1 MEVKAWEE
9 TTIIPTYEVG
19 EPEKHPMFLEQ
30 RVYQGSSGI
39 VYPLPV
45 IESIADEKQDKP
57 WRAVFLEN
65 AYLKIMILPQ
75 LGGRVQMAYD
85 KVKQRHFIYYNEV
98 IKPALVGLT
107 GPWISGGI
115 EFNWPQHHRPSTYDP
130 VDHVIEENPDG
141 SRTVWCS
148 EIDRMYRTKGMAG
161 FTLYPDK
168 AYLEVKVKLYNRTPL
183 PQTFL
188 WWANPAVRVNEH
200 YQSVFPPDVHAVF
213 DHGRRDVSA
222 FPIAKGTYY
231 KVDYSACVDISRYK
245 NIPVPTSY
253 MAVDSKYDFLG
264 GYEHDT
270 QGGIMHVANRHIA
283 PGKKQWT
290 WGNGDFGHAW
300 DRNLTEA
307 NGPYVELMCGVYTDN
322 QPDFAWLMPYEEKS
336 FSQYFMP
343 YNELGLV
350 KNASK
355 DALLNMEISNN
366 RVTLQWLTTAEY
378 PDAMVQLFH
387 GDREL
392 ISESKDLQPQQA
404 YKISFELDERVSLHE
419 LSAVVK
425 DAKGKVLIDW
435 RPEASVKRPVPEPAK
450 AAKQPE
456 EIIRLEELYLTGLH
470 LEQYRHATYR
480 PENYYEEALR
490 REPTH
495 VACNKAMG
503 LLLLRRGEFARAA
516 RHFQTAVD
524 TLTQL
529 NPNPIDGEAFF
540 YLAQTLEQ
548 QGKYEEAF
556 DAYYKATWNACCM
569 DTSYFHLARLAARR
583 SSWMEALD
591 LVDRALQR
599 NWNHHKARHLKVYLL
614 RQLDRVAEAGALAED
629 SLQLDPFNAGIRFEQ
644 YRQNEKPDLLH
655 GLKELLRGNI
665 HAYLEFALDY
675 AAFGAF
681 AEAVQLLDIGIA
693 GQDGPPYP
701 MALYFKAWFTEQLGN
716 SANKWY
722 EAAALA
728 DPTLCFPN
736 RLEEMQVLKIVV
748 DKNPEDGKAPY
759 YLGNF
764 YYHHRRYEEA
774 IRHWETAVALYPDFP
789 TLHRNLALAYYNKR
803 GASQKALTHME
814 KAFHLD
820 QSDAR
825 LLLELDQ
832 LHRKL
837 NTDLTRRLSRLEQH
851 ANLVEQR
858 DDLYIERIALLN
870 LLGKH
875 QRACDLISKR
885 HFHPWEGG
893 EGTVTGQYVTTLI
906 EMGKAALRE
915 NKLGRSAEYFTRA
928 LNYPPNL
935 GEGKLFFAQN
945 NDIYF
950 WLGLAF
956 EQAGDPEKANKYWE
970 LGAQGVMEPAIPW
983 FYNDQQPD
991 KIFYKGLSLLR
1002 LEKFDAAKTVFQQ
1015 LIDFGHQHL
1024 DDTVRMDYFAVSFP
1038 EMQVWEADL
1047 DKMNKVHCLYMSALG
1062 FLGLG
1067 DAEKAESC
1075 LDQVLMLENSHGG
1088 AVIHQRFIEKWLEVV
1103 LISGSG
1109 KGRDGV

>member
-1 MEVKAWEE
+1 MGKRNMEVKAWEE
-9 TTIIPTYEVG
+9 TVIIPTYEVG
-19 EPEKHPMFLEQ
+19 EPEKNPMFLEQ
-30 RVYQGSSGI
+30 RVYQGSSGV

-45 IESIADEKQDKP
+45 IESIADDKQDKP
-57 WRAVFLEN
+57 WQAVFLEN
-65 AYLKIMILPQ
+65 TYLKVMILPQ

-130 VDHVIEENPDG
+130 VDYVIEENPDG

-168 AYLEVKVKLYNRTPL
+168 AYLEVKARLYNRTPL

-200 YQSVFPPDVHAVF
+200 YRSVFPPDVHAVF

-231 KVDYSACVDISRYK
+231 KVDYSAGVDISRYK

-253 MAVDSKYDFLG
+253 MAVNSQYDFLG

-270 QGGIMHVANRHIA
+270 QGGIIHVANRHIA

-300 DRNLTEA
+300 DRNLTDA
-307 NGPYVELMCGVYTDN
+307 NGPYAELMCGVYTDN

-355 DALLNMEISNN
+355 NALLNMEINDN
-366 RVTLQWLTTAEY
+366 RVILQWLTTTEY
-378 PDAMVQLFH
+378 PNATVQLFH
-387 GDREL
+387 HEREL
-392 ISESKDLQPQQA
+392 ISECKDLQPQHA
-404 YKISFELDERVSLHE
+404 YKISFDLNERVHLHE
-419 LSAVVK
+419 LYAVVK
-425 DAKGKVLIDW
+425 DAEGKILIDW
-435 RPEASVKRPVPEPAK
+435 RPEAPAERSVPEPAK
-450 AAKQPE
+450 AAKRPT
-456 EIIRLEELYLTGLH
+456 EIARLEELYLTGLH

-480 PENYYEEALR
+480 PEDYYEEALR
-490 REPTH
+490 REPEH
-495 VACNKAMG
+495 AACNKATG
-503 LLLLRRGEFARAA
+503 LLLLRRGEFVRAA
-516 RHFQTAVD
+516 RYFKRAGD
-524 TLTQL
+524 TLTQR

-540 YLAQTLEQ
+540 YLGQTLER

-556 DAYYKATWNACCM
+556 DAYYKATWSAYCM
-569 DTSYFHLARLAARR
+569 DTGYFHLARLAARR

-591 LVDRALQR
+591 LVDRSLQR

-614 RQLDRVAEAGALAED
+614 RQLNRGEEAGALAGA

-644 YRQNEKPDLLH
+644 YRQNKKTDRLD
-655 GLKELLRGNI
+655 GLKKLLRGNI

-675 AAFGAF
+675 AAFGAY
-681 AEAVQLLDIGIA
+681 AEAVRLLDIGMA
-693 GQDGPPYP
+693 EQKGPAYP
-701 MALYFKAWFTEQLGN
+701 MALYFKAWFTEQLGH
-716 SANKWY
+716 SADRLY
-722 EAAALA
+722 EAAAEA
-728 DPTLCFPN
+728 DPFLCFPN
-736 RLEEMQVLKIVV
+736 RLEEMQVLEVAV
-748 DKNPEDGKAPY
+748 DKNPSDGKAPY

-774 IRHWETAVALYPDFP
+774 LRCWETAVAIAAGFP
-789 TLHRNLALAYYNKR
+789 TLHRNLALAYYNKL
-803 GASQKALTHME
+803 GASQKALIHME
-814 KAFHLD
+814 KAFQLD

-832 LHRKL
+832 LHQKH
-837 NTDLTRRLSRLEQH
+837 NTDLSWRWSRLEQH
-851 ANLVEQR
+851 AGLVEQR

-875 QRACDLISKR
+875 QRAYDLISKR

-893 EGTVTGQYVTTLI
+893 EGTVTGQYVTALI
-906 EMGKAALRE
+906 ELGKAALRE
-915 NKLGRSAEYFTRA
+915 KDLVRSVECFTRA
-928 LNYPPNL
+928 LTYPPNL
-935 GEGKLFFAQN
+935 GEGKLFFAQD

-950 WLGLAF
+950 WLGLVHA
-956 EQAGDPEKANKYWE
+956 QAGDPEKAHQYWE
-970 LGAQGVMEPAIPW
+970 LGAQGAMEPAIPW

-991 KIFYKGLSLLR
+991 KIFYKGLSLAR
-1002 LEKFDAAKTVFQQ
+1002 LNKFEAEKAVFQQ
-1015 LIDFGHQHL
+1015 LIDFGNQHL

-1038 EMQVWEADL
+1038 EMQVWDADL
-1047 DKMNKVHCLYMSALG
+1047 NKKNKVHCLYMLGLG

-1067 DAEKAESC
+1067 DTDKAASY
-1075 LDQVLMLENSHGG
+1075 LDQVLMLENSHAG
-1088 AVIHQRFIEKWLEVV
+1088 AVIHRRFMKQWLEVV
-1103 LISGSG
+1103 WLPRSG
-1109 KGRDGV
+1109 